1 MTAALNLPE
10 GRAGQTLAVGGALL
24 LVAAVWLG
32 VLAPACGWYGGQADE
47 LAASRLELA
56 HMRALRDNLPSLRRA
71 VAQSAVQSAGTDIL
85 LSGDTD
91 AIAGANL
98 QSDLNDLA
106 TQTGTSLDSAESA
119 GAVQIGGLRR
129 VDESVSLTATWPV
142 LVAYLAAIDAARP
155 RMMVDDLSVS
165 TNSAPDVRQDVTLQA
180 NFTVSAF
187 RAGTAP

>member
-1 MTAALNLPE
+1 MLNLPE
-10 GRAGQTLAVGGALL
+10 GRTGQALAAGGTLL
-24 LVAAVWLG
+24 LVAAIWLG
-32 VLAPACGWYGGQADE
+32 VLAPAWSWYAGQADD

-56 HMRALRDNLPSLRRA
+56 HMQSLQASLPALRRA
-71 VAQSAVQSAGTDIL
+71 VAESAVPSAGTAIL
-85 LSGDTD
+85 LDGDTD

-98 QSDLNDLA
+98 QSALNDLA
-106 TQTGTSLDSAESA
+106 TQTGTALDSAESA

-129 VDESVSLTATWPV
+129 VDVSVSLTATWPT

-155 RMMVDDLSVS
+155 RMTVDDLSVS
-165 TNSAPDVRQDVTLQA
+165 SNSLPDLRQDVALQA

>member
-1 MTAALNLPE
+1 
-10 GRAGQTLAVGGALL
+10 
-24 LVAAVWLG
+24 
-32 VLAPACGWYGGQADE
+32 
-47 LAASRLELA
+47 
-56 HMRALRDNLPSLRRA
+56 MRALRDNLPSLRRA